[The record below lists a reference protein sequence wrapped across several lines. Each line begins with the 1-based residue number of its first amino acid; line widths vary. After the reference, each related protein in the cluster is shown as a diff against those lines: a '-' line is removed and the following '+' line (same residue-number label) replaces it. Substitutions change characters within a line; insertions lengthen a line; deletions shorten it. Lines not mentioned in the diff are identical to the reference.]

1 MTGANPGAGRGAGEP
16 PPPLWPPKLMLECK
30 IKTRRPRRTAMS
42 NTAILLLI
50 LAAFVIVGV
59 VIWFRW
65 SADAVTAADNA
76 AGKVVHRQP
85 LPSDRVWP

>member
-1 MTGANPGAGRGAGEP
+1 
-16 PPPLWPPKLMLECK
+16 
-30 IKTRRPRRTAMS
+30 MS

-76 AGKVVHRQP
+76 AGKVVHQQP
-85 LPSDRVWP
+85 LPSDRGQAVK

>member
-1 MTGANPGAGRGAGEP
+1 
-16 PPPLWPPKLMLECK
+16 
-30 IKTRRPRRTAMS
+30 MS